1 MKSLL
6 SRSDRRA
13 SINAL
18 RDASDDFDD
27 LSAAG
32 LQRAKQARDMAREW
46 WERGAQSAR
55 DTADTVRS
63 EAGALSTRSQRY
75 VRAEPVKSM
84 VIAAAA
90 GALIAGLL
98 AIGGSRRYWRDR

>member
-6 SRSDRRA
+6 RRSDRRA
-13 SINAL
+13 AMDSL
-18 RDASDDFDD
+18 KQVGDEFDH

-32 LQRAKQARDMAREW
+32 SHRAQLAREMAREW
-46 WERGAQSAR
+46 WERGARSAR
-55 DTADTVRS
+55 DAAGTMRS
-63 EAGALSTRSQRY
+63 EAGQVSMRTQRY
-75 VRAEPVKSM
+75 VRNEPVKAM

>member
-6 SRSDRRA
+6 SRNDRRA
-13 SINAL
+13 ASNAV
-18 RDASDDFDD
+18 RSVSDNFDD
-27 LSAAG
+27 LSESG
-32 LQRAKQARDMAREW
+32 MQRARQARELAREW

-55 DTADTVRS
+55 DTADTVRN
-63 EAGALSTRSQRY
+63 EASAVSTRTQRY
-75 VRAEPVKSM
+75 VRDEPVKSM

>member
-6 SRSDRRA
+6 RRSDRRTA
-13 SINAL
+13 MDAL
-18 RDASDDFDD
+18 KHASDELDD

-32 LQRAKQARDMAREW
+32 SRRAQLARETAREW
-46 WERGAQSAR
+46 WERGARSAR
-55 DTADTVRS
+55 DAADTMRS
-63 EAGALSTRSQRY
+63 EAGAVSLRTQRY
-75 VRAEPVKSM
+75 VRNEPVKAM